1 MVHFSVYFHT
11 VRSGRSSSTILLD
24 PAFPYGE
31 DLLQHI
37 WEQGLYDAHA
47 LRTTDGVEVSVVK
60 AGRIQRDSGPD
71 LVDAQLRIG
80 GQLWAGTVELHL
92 RSSEWKAHGHHLDP
106 AYENVI
112 LHVVYEH
119 DAEARTVSGRVLPTL
134 ELFPRISTE
143 RISAY
148 HALMRSKE
156 FVPCAH
162 RIGEVEPAR
171 ISAWLE
177 RMLVERLER
186 KAIAAESLFRELGND
201 PSELIH
207 HLVARAFGLKVN
219 AEPFGM
225 LARAMPLRI
234 LNRYRD
240 DALRIEALLFGQAG
254 LLQVDFVDEHP
265 RRLQEEHRILA
276 RLHGLTPM
284 PMAAWKFARMRPIN
298 LPTVRI
304 AQLAR
309 LIARCDGDM
318 GALIGTDDPAALRAL
333 LDVEADGYWND
344 HFVFDKE
351 SAPSSKRLGRVGADH
366 ILINAIVPGLFAL
379 GRLLGRSDYA
389 DRAVR
394 LLEQLPAEEN
404 TLLRGWA
411 ALGMR
416 ADDAGR
422 GQALIELKSMH
433 CDKRQCLRC
442 AIGQRLLRGT
452 DQSSPSSRG
461 ISAKEGSPCSSSK

>member
-1 MVHFSVYFHT
+1 VPLEQQSAP
-11 VRSGRSSSTILLD
+11 ILLD

-37 WEQGLYDAHA
+37 WEQGLYEAHA
-47 LRTTDGVEVSVVK
+47 LRTTDGDEVQVLR

-71 LVDAQLRIG
+71 VIDAQLRIG

-92 RSSEWKAHGHHLDP
+92 RSSEWKAHGHHLDA

-112 LHVVYEH
+112 MHVVYEH
-119 DAEARTVSGRVLPTL
+119 DAEARTLSGRVLPTL
-134 ELFPRISTE
+134 ELYPRVSME
-143 RISAY
+143 RIGVYRS
-148 HALMRSKE
+148 LMRAKG
-156 FVPCAH
+156 FVPCAQQIAH
-162 RIGEVEPAR
+162 VDRTRA
-171 ISAWLE
+171 SAWLE
-177 RMLVERLER
+177 RVLVERLER
-186 KAIAAESLFRELGND
+186 KAVEAEKLFRELNND

-225 LARAMPLRI
+225 LARVTPLRI

-265 RRLQEEHRILA
+265 RRLQEEHRVLA
-276 RLHGLTPM
+276 GMHALEPM
-284 PMAAWKFARMRPIN
+284 PVAAWKFGRMRPIN

-309 LIARCDGDM
+309 LIARCDGDTS
-318 GALIGTDDPAALRAL
+318 ALIGTDDPSVLHAL
-333 LDVEADGYWND
+333 LDVEADGYWQE
-344 HFVFDKE
+344 HFVFDKP

-366 ILINAIVPGLFAL
+366 IIINAIVPGLFAL
-379 GRLLGRSDYA
+379 GRLLGRMEYA
-389 DRAVR
+389 DRAMR

-404 TLLRGWA
+404 ALLRGWA
-411 ALGMR
+411 ALGIK
-416 ADDAGR
+416 ADDGGR
-422 GQALIELKSMH
+422 GQALIELKNLY
-433 CDKRQCLRC
+433 CDARRCLRC
-442 AIGQRLLRGT
+442 AIGQQVLQKAG
-452 DQSSPSSRG
+452 
-461 ISAKEGSPCSSSK
+461 